1 MNNKQSDYTNESLSA
16 YRRGALKAAK
26 ELCYG
31 EKVIN
36 QIKNAKTSGEIRMI
50 VTTARKNL

>member
-1 MNNKQSDYTNESLSA
+1 MNNKQSDYENGSLSA

-36 QIKNAKTSGEIRMI
+36 QIKNAKTSGEIRVIMA
-50 VTTARKNL
+50 TARKNL

>member
-1 MNNKQSDYTNESLSA
+1 MNNKISDYENGSLRE

-31 EKVIN
+31 AKVITK
-36 QIKNAKTSGEIRMI
+36 IKDAKTIGEISRIMA
-50 VTTARKNL
+50 TARKNL